1 MNRKI
6 FLPLVFTALLFWA
19 GSTAAL
25 ADNYRG
31 YGRSHYSHRV
41 APHFKHYGY
50 GHDYRGHRYGGHG
63 YHNGWKYHGKH
74 DYYGPSFGHHYY
86 PHRWH
91 GGPFFGGTFFLPGW
105 GVVFGH
111 HGRW

>member
-1 MNRKI
+1 MNWKI
-6 FLPLVFTALLFWA
+6 FLPVVFTALLFLG

-31 YGRSHYSHRV
+31 HGRSHYSHRV
-41 APHFKHYGY
+41 APQIKHF
-50 GHDYRGHRYGGHG
+50 GHG
-63 YHNGWKYHGKH
+63 YRSYNHGGNGYHTSWN
-74 DYYGPSFGHHYY
+74 YYGKRYYHVPSFRHY
-86 PHRWH
+86 PHHPYSWH

-105 GVVFGH
+105 GVIFGG